1 MTKEYTETLTEVSEI
16 LNNMEEKDIN
26 KIPKSIINYINK
38 NKSNEYNFKIV
49 PGIPFE
55 EQKIK
60 RETLAL
66 LAMFSLNY
74 WCESEEEKREL
85 YNKFAENER
94 IEEEEKR
101 KKYNPEDLFKIKKND
116 KEQITNNKST
126 KEKEQQIDES
136 KKIKQQIIENKSTQE
151 AENTELIE
159 YKEPNF
165 LMKIIFK
172 LKKIFGK
179 NNN

>member
-16 LNNMEEKDIN
+16 LNNMNENDIN

-38 NKSNEYNFKIV
+38 NKSNEYNFKII

-66 LAMFSLNY
+66 LAMFSLYY
-74 WCESEEEKREL
+74 WCENPEEKNNL
-85 YNKFAENER
+85 YKKFVENER

-101 KKYNPEDLFKIKKND
+101 RKYNPDDLFKIKKND
-116 KEQITNNKST
+116 KEEQIT
-126 KEKEQQIDES
+126 
-136 KKIKQQIIENKSTQE
+136 ENKSTQE

-172 LKKIFGK
+172 LRKLFRK

>member
-16 LNNMEEKDIN
+16 LKNMDEKDIN

-66 LAMFSLNY
+66 LAMFSLYY
-74 WCESEEEKREL
+74 WCENPEEKNNL
-85 YNKFAENER
+85 YKKFVENER

-101 KKYNPEDLFKIKKND
+101 RKYNPDDLFKV
-116 KEQITNNKST
+116 T
-126 KEKEQQIDES
+126 K
-136 KKIKQQIIENKSTQE
+136 IE
-151 AENTELIE
+151 
-159 YKEPNF
+159 
-165 LMKIIFK
+165 
-172 LKKIFGK
+172 K
-179 NNN
+179 NNENQELN